1 MAIAKFTIE
10 MAADLSQLRRD
21 VQNINA
27 VVSQMGGQI
36 AKSYAPSKAAMD
48 EVGKAH
54 GKMADQAQLSAL
66 AQQKAAK
73 QTSYQNVQ
81 LANQLQD
88 FAIQVAGG
96 ANPLLAFAQQGSQLS
111 AVYGGAGA
119 ALRAVTALITPLN
132 VAIAAGAAAVGGLVY
147 AFIKGDEQSAEFRK
161 SLVLTGNAAGM
172 TAGRFEASV
181 QKISES
187 ADIGSGK
194 AREIAQALV
203 ATGRF
208 GPQGFEQL
216 AQSAAALSKL
226 TGKTAT
232 EVAQEFTRMAD
243 SPSQFAAS
251 MNRTMN
257 FLTDKQLQYIKTLEA
272 NGQRQEAMFALQ
284 EALAS
289 RLGQQV
295 PQSLG
300 YIETAL
306 AKSKKAWNDF
316 WDAAFNVG
324 RTEPI
329 EKQLERLSR
338 IIEQKRAGL
347 AAVNPDSRAARVLQ
361 QELNVALQEQAG
373 IQETIRLQRRSADAE
388 STKAATERT
397 ATEKRELEERLR
409 NQNLALA
416 AARQQLSSKDS
427 ILAADKEIYRIEQS
441 LALSA
446 DQSPQA
452 QQLAREAI
460 ARQELIKLG
469 KEEAQIQGDIARARA
484 SVIKTDPST
493 AIQAETQITQLRIRQ
508 KEIDAQRERI
518 GASLLFGQQS
528 MLRAQRDEG
537 YAWSDKVR
545 SIQEATREYQL
556 QLEAV
561 GKSALAVQQIT
572 ELRKINERFRTEE
585 EALNRREDITAEQ
598 RRARQAQIAQER
610 EAQLRAY
617 AQLHA
622 DRYVQIYS
630 AERGV
635 SDAILEYTQRTR
647 EAGLRTREAT
657 ATILTSMEDGIVRF
671 VTTGKLSIRDF
682 ANTVIAEFVRIKVA
696 QPFVNAIAGG
706 DWVGKLFGAGGS
718 SSGRTL
724 DAGSVPIAGNLAAN
738 GMAFGSGGLRAF
750 ARGGAFTNKIVTR
763 PTRFAFAGGAA
774 MGLMGEAGAEAVMP
788 LRRDSRGR
796 LGVIL
801 SGGDSSAPPVTVNV
815 INQGSNMEVT
825 GQRVSRNSGGG
836 FSVDVMVRQVQ
847 DALADNVSAGSGSLF
862 QAMSGRFMK
871 AGMT

>member
-187 ADIGSGK
+187 ADIGAGK

-226 TGKTAT
+226 TGKTAS

-300 YIETAL
+300 YIESAL

-324 RTEPI
+324 RAEPI
-329 EKQLERLSR
+329 EKQMERLSR

-347 AAVNPDSRAARVLQ
+347 AAVNPESRAARVLQ
-361 QELNVALQEQAG
+361 QELNTALQEQAG
-373 IQETIRLQRRSADAE
+373 IQETIRLQRRSADADA
-388 STKAATERT
+388 TKAATERA

-409 NQNLALA
+409 SQRLALTA
-416 AARQQLSSKDS
+416 SRQQLASKDA
-427 ILAADKEIYRIEQS
+427 ILAADKEIYRLEQS
-441 LALSA
+441 FAVSS

-452 QQLAREAI
+452 QQLMREAI
-460 ARQELIKLG
+460 ARQELIKLA

-484 SVIKTDPST
+484 SVIATDPST
-493 AIQAETQITQLRIRQ
+493 AIQAETQIAQLRIRQ
-508 KEIDAQRERI
+508 KEVDAQRQKI
-518 GASLLFGQQS
+518 SDSLLFSQQA

-545 SIQEATREYQL
+545 SIQEATREYELQL
-556 QLEAV
+556 QAV

-572 ELRKINERFRTEE
+572 ELRKINERFRAEE

-610 EAQLRAY
+610 ESQLQAY

-622 DRYVQIYS
+622 DRYAQIYS

-635 SDAILEYTQRTR
+635 SDAIMEYMQRSR
-647 EAGLRTREAT
+647 EAGQRTKEAT
-657 ATILTSMEDGIVRF
+657 TTILNSMEDGIVRF
-671 VTTGKLSIRDF
+671 VTTGKLSIKDF
-682 ANTVIAEFVRIKVA
+682 ANTVISEFIRIKVA
-696 QPFVNAIAGG
+696 QPFVNAMASG
-706 DWVGKLFGAGGS
+706 DWIGKLFGGGGGS
-718 SSGRTL
+718 RPGVV
-724 DAGSVPIAGNLAAN
+724 DAGSVPIAGDIAAN
-738 GMAFGSGGLRAF
+738 GMAFASGGLRAF
-750 ARGGAFTNKIVTR
+750 AKGGAFTSKIITR

-801 SGGDSSAPPVTVNV
+801 SGGESSTPPVTVNV
-815 INQGSNMEVT
+815 INQGGNLEVT

-871 AGMT
+871 AGAA